1 MKPVTVGAVAL
12 ELAKQDGRGRRLF
25 EARERERLLAAFDES
40 GLTQVAFARREGVNY
55 YTFAGWLRQRRLS
68 RESGM
73 EGPERAFVEV
83 GLPRGGYAMELV
95 LPGGLVVRA
104 QEAWQLV
111 ECVKGLR

>member
-12 ELAKQDGRGRRLF
+12 ELAKQDRRGRRLF
-25 EARERERLLAAFDES
+25 EARERERL
-40 GLTQVAFARREGVNY
+40 QVAFARREGGSY
-55 YTFAGWLRQRRLS
+55 YTFAGGLRQRRLS

-83 GLPRGGYAMELV
+83 EVPRGGYAMELV